1 MNPVTNPIGQP
12 TALLNSKG
20 AAINYH
26 DLSAL
31 GDLRAESDS
40 PEAIRKVAEQ
50 FESLFINMVMKAAR
64 DAVPEGGLF
73 DDSSLKMYEQMY
85 DQQIA
90 IAVSEQGGLGIAD
103 MVEAQLTRQ
112 RVLGGASDA

>member
-1 MNPVTNPIGQP
+1 MNMTMNPSVREAGMLSSSSPM
-12 TALLNSKG
+12 
-20 AAINYH
+20 NYH

-31 GDLRAESDS
+31 GDLRTGANS

-64 DAVPEGGLF
+64 DTVPEGGLF
-73 DDSSLKMYEQMY
+73 DDSSLQMYEQMY

-103 MVEAQLTRQ
+103 TVEAQLTRQ
-112 RVLGGASDA
+112 RVLSEAGDG